1 MDAAGRRPQRA
12 YFPLFLALHGA
23 RCVLIGGGA
32 AARRKAELLLESG
45 ARVFVVAPQ
54 LDATLAA
61 WAAEGRVEH
70 LAQRFSPSQLK
81 GAALVIAATD
91 DREVNAEVSRM
102 ARATGIP
109 VNVVDNAELSSFIVP
124 AIVDRS
130 PITVAISSA
139 GASPVLARL
148 LRARLEQVLPAALG
162 RLARLAGRFRAAVRA
177 RIADAGARR
186 RFWEEA
192 LDGASAEQLL
202 AGSERSAEER
212 FERLLEQGA
221 VPRAG
226 GEVYL
231 VGAGPGNPE
240 LLTLRA
246 HKLLGRADVVLYDH
260 LVAPEIVTLARRD
273 AALIYVGKERDNHA
287 LRQEEI
293 NALMVRLARE
303 GKRVLRLKGGDPF
316 IFGRG
321 GEEIESLA
329 ACGIAFEVVP
339 GVTAASGVSAYAGIP
354 LTHRDYAHAC
364 VFVTGHLKDGSLDLD
379 WPALARPG
387 QTIVVYMGLKSLGP
401 LCAQLTRHG
410 LAPDMPAALVQQGTT
425 ERQRVL
431 TGTLATLP
439 ALAHAAKLEPPTI
452 IIVGEVV
459 RLRDKL
465 GWFEPAGESAR
476 AQNAFIGVRLEFP
489 DPKVKLAPTTARG
502 KSSLT
507 PMNTGPRS

>member
-1 MDAAGRRPQRA
+1 MTAAEGAATHRPLRP
-12 YFPLFLALHGA
+12 YFPLFLSLHGA

-32 AARRKAELLLESG
+32 VARRKAELLLESG
-45 ARVFVVAPQ
+45 ARLFVVAPE
-54 LDATLAA
+54 LEATLAA
-61 WAAEGRVEH
+61 WAAEGRIAH
-70 LAQRFSPSQLK
+70 LSQRYSPPQLK
-81 GAALVIAATD
+81 GAALVVAATD
-91 DREVNAEVSRM
+91 DRAVNAAVSQT
-102 ARATGIP
+102 ARALGIP
-109 VNVVDNAELSSFIVP
+109 VNVVDDPELSSFIVP

-130 PITVAISSA
+130 PVTLAISTA

-148 LRARLEQVLPAALG
+148 LRARLERFLSPTFG

-177 RIADAGARR
+177 RIADPGARR
-186 RFWEEA
+186 RFWEDV
-192 LDGASAEQLL
+192 LDGPSAERLL
-202 AGSERSAEER
+202 AGSERAAEER
-212 FERLLEQGA
+212 FERLLEEGSST
-221 VPRAG
+221 RSG
-226 GEVYL
+226 GEVFL

-246 HKLLGRADVVLYDH
+246 LKLLGRADVVLYDH

-273 AALIYVGKERDNHA
+273 AERIYVGKERDNHT
-287 LRQEEI
+287 LPQESI

-321 GEEIESLA
+321 GEEIESLS
-329 ACGIAFEVVP
+329 ACGIPFEVVP
-339 GVTAASGVSAYAGIP
+339 GITAASGVSAYAGIP

-387 QTIVVYMGLKSLGP
+387 QTVVVYMGLHSLEP
-401 LCAQLTRHG
+401 LCEQLVRHG
-410 LAPDMPAALVQQGTT
+410 LAPDMPAAVVQQGTT
-425 ERQRVL
+425 ARQRVL

-439 ALAHAAKLEPPTI
+439 ACARDAGLKPPTM

-465 GWFEPAGESAR
+465 GWFEPAGEATVAQAEAPQR
-476 AQNAFIGVRLEFP
+476 AEVPTPQTA
-489 DPKVKLAPTTARG
+489 LAD
-502 KSSLT
+502 
-507 PMNTGPRS
+507 